1 MTNIDATL
9 AAVER
14 GRLRS
19 AGSRTNN
26 TTGCTRVAVAA
37 WWAMAGLASASLGV
51 QAQEAG
57 SASLAPDEDV
67 LAVSAHIGTQLALV
81 VIFPLPGVSVDVI
94 VDSGRLPVWGQVQ
107 LAAHVPL
114 AMGSVRLGGGGRQG
128 AGGYALCEKGV
139 GLSHDFDEI
148 HLTGCGL
155 GGRLAR
161 DRTTFSLD
169 ATVGRST
176 DRTFG
181 AYAKLNFA
189 AHHRLARFP

>member
-1 MTNIDATL
+1 M
-9 AAVER
+9 
-14 GRLRS
+14 
-19 AGSRTNN
+19 
-26 TTGCTRVAVAA
+26 
-37 WWAMAGLASASLGV
+37 ASASLGV

-57 SASLAPDEDV
+57 SASLAPDEDG

-94 VDSGRLPVWGQVQ
+94 VDSDRLPVWGQVQ
-107 LAAHVPL
+107 LAAHIPL
-114 AMGSVRLGGGGRQG
+114 AVGSVRLGVGGRQG

-139 GLSHDFDEI
+139 GLGHHDFGDY

-189 AHHRLARFP
+189 AHYRLGRFP

>member
-19 AGSRTNN
+19 AGSRTRN
-26 TTGCTRVAVAA
+26 TTGCTRVAVAS
-37 WWAMAGLASASLGV
+37 WWAWAGLASASLGV

-57 SASLAPDEDV
+57 SASLAPDEDG

-107 LAAHVPL
+107 LAAHIPL
-114 AMGSVRLGGGGRQG
+114 AMGSVRLGVGGRQG

-139 GLSHDFDEI
+139 GFSLHDGY
-148 HLTGCGL
+148 HMTGCGL

-169 ATVGRST
+169 ATAGPSNWS
-176 DRTFG
+176 FG

-189 AHHRLARFP
+189 AHHRLGRFP